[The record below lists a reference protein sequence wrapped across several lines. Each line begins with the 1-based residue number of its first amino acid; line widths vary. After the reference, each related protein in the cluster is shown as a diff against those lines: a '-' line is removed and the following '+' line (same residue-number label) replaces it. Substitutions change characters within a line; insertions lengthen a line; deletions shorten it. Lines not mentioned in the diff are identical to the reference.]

1 MTNYIDLII
10 MTVLTSPIMLLL
22 VLNWLSEKHYNV
34 YKKLYKKSVL
44 VRSFVKTF
52 QD

>member
-1 MTNYIDLII
+1 MANYIDLII
-10 MTVLTSPIMLLL
+10 MTILTLPIMLLL

>member
-10 MTVLTSPIMLLL
+10 MTVLTLPIIFLLI
-22 VLNWLSEKHYNV
+22 LNWLSEKHYNV

>member
-1 MTNYIDLII
+1 MANYIDLII